1 MAIPTSPWI
10 LACTILGHR
19 AAPGETCEQTINRLW
34 THGVDELRPYISRG
48 SVDIYLEH
56 WRLDRVA
63 ALLGREGAAGEP
75 VVEGGE
81 PPVVV
86 RWHGGDYLID
96 GRGRIA
102 GLVQRGE
109 KGPHEML
116 ILDIGNVAGD
126 I

>member
-1 MAIPTSPWI
+1 MAIPTSPWG
-10 LACTILGHR
+10 LACGILGHR
-19 AAPGETCEQTINRLW
+19 ARPGESCEQTMNRLW
-34 THGVDELRPYISRG
+34 AQGVDELRPYISRG

-63 ALLGREGAAGEP
+63 ALLGRDGAAGET
-75 VVEGGE
+75 VVEAGD

-86 RWHGGDYLID
+86 RWRSQDYLID

-102 GLVQRGE
+102 GLVKRGE
-109 KGPHEML
+109 KGPHEMV